1 MGLSSYFKSCYS
13 LKDLLHEF
21 WIIFSL
27 KKIQMPSSKTQKRL
41 IIIWYSYFLL
51 ILVFLFSFK
60 ITTTYVI
67 IIGNASISKYSKM
80 ACGNLV
86 QLNVYRET
94 VLVYGNNL
102 QCESGRSTV
111 NKTVGSFISKEATCP
126 RGFSLVDE
134 TYVCGMYIS
143 FSSLILLCMSKLQ
156 TQLTV
161 LSQ

>member
-1 MGLSSYFKSCYS
+1 MTLYRLFKMGLSSYFKSCYT

-27 KKIQMPSSKTQKRL
+27 KKSKCPRQKLRSV
-41 IIIWYSYFLL
+41 IWYSYFLL

-86 QLNVYRET
+86 QINVDRET
-94 VLVYGNNL
+94 MLVYGNDL
-102 QCESGRSTV
+102 QCESVRSTV

-126 RGFSLVDE
+126 HGFSLVDE

-143 FSSLILLCMSKLQ
+143 FSSLILICMNILQ
-156 TQLTV
+156 T
-161 LSQ
+161 